1 MPDSAPRVDF
11 EAVFNAAPGSYLLL
25 APDLTILAVD
35 ERTSPQ
41 P

>member
-11 EAVFNAAPGSYLLL
+11 EALFNAAPGSYLLL